1 MIVKFKKM
9 RPNATIPSFGHN
21 DPSNA
26 GLDLYLAEDCEVGA
40 FQDAWVPTG
49 VAWAPET
56 PPAIASEFLSESIVK
71 IERLSGWKPALF
83 VRPRS
88 SMAKRGLRI
97 TEGTVDA
104 GYRGEIMIHVRN
116 VGPLRAELKAGDRIA
131 QAVPILL
138 PEVVVEDVAE
148 LPVSD
153 RGDRGFGS
161 SGR

>member
-9 RPNATIPSFGHN
+9 RTNAIIPTFGHD

-26 GLDLYLAEDCEVGA
+26 GLDLHLPDDREVGA
-40 FQDAWVPTG
+40 FQDAWIPTG
-49 VAWAPET
+49 VAWAPGDI
-56 PPAIASEFLSESIVK
+56 PSGGLS
-71 IERLSGWKPALF
+71 RGWKTALF
-83 VRPRS
+83 IRPRS
-88 SMAKRGLRI
+88 SMAKQGLRI

-138 PEVVVEDVAE
+138 PEVVVEEVAE